1 MRYEEKA
8 KLTTARALVP
18 VAILVT
24 SPVLLIAGAPVRRRY
39 LRYVYRDEAPLI
51 LDKEQGRISV
61 HWFVATSPLLEWLC
75 RPTESLARLIS
86 RRRQTASQGGAS

>member
-18 VAILVT
+18 MVILVT

-39 LRYVYRDEAPLI
+39 LRYVYRDEAPL
-51 LDKEQGRISV
+51 LDKKQGRISV
-61 HWFVATSPLLEWLC
+61 HWFVVTSPLLEWLC
-75 RPTESLARLIS
+75 RPTESLARRFS
-86 RRRQTASQGGAS
+86 RRG

>member
-8 KLTTARALVP
+8 KLTAARALVP
-18 VAILVT
+18 VAVLAT

-39 LRYVYRDEAPLI
+39 LRYVYRDEAPPI

-61 HWFVATSPLLEWLC
+61 HWFVVNSSLLACLC
-75 RPTESLARLIS
+75 WPTEALSRLVAR
-86 RRRQTASQGGAS
+86 RG

>member
-8 KLTTARALVP
+8 KLITARALVP

-24 SPVLLIAGAPVRRRY
+24 SPVLLTAGAPVRRRY

-51 LDKEQGRISV
+51 LDKKQGRISV
-61 HWFVATSPLLEWLC
+61 H
-75 RPTESLARLIS
+75 
-86 RRRQTASQGGAS
+86 